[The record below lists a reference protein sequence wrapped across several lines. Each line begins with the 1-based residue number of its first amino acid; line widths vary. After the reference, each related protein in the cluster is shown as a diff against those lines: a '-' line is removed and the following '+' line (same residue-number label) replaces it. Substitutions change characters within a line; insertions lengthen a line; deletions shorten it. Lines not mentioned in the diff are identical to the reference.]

1 MAGPEASSR
10 PTDSRSP
17 SVPKPRLPRQLFWY
31 LIIGGVTVVVDIG
44 LLALLHEVYGLSLG
58 LATTVA
64 FCTAVTV
71 NFLLNRTA
79 MSSRGSQGLMQHAL
93 RYGSLVAA
101 NYVITL
107 AVVTTAGHVGDRYL
121 VAKVVVVAGSTLWN
135 FLLYRHWVF
144 TPPRTTS
151 STRDQVLLAV
161 PAYDD
166 EDPVGSPGDRG
177 SRREGLLG
185 GSGATDERDP
195 GHTHQT

>member
-1 MAGPEASSR
+1 
-10 PTDSRSP
+10 
-17 SVPKPRLPRQLFWY
+17 
-31 LIIGGVTVVVDIG
+31 
-44 LLALLHEVYGLSLG
+44 
-58 LATTVA
+58 
-64 FCTAVTV
+64 
-71 NFLLNRTA
+71 
-79 MSSRGSQGLMQHAL
+79 MQHAL

-151 STRDQVLLAV
+151 WTKTQVLLAV